1 MFLELASHNDD
12 LKRLLEKG
20 YAITEDHGHLVM
32 RDIPYLDDKAQLQ
45 IGAIVSL
52 IADIDGKKA
61 RPNDHQIFF
70 AGSHPCE
77 MDGTPIKGLGGG
89 ANNLVLQSSP
99 DVQVQRSF
107 SNKLED
113 ANGQKRDYVDHFE
126 KIENYVRI
134 ISGPATA
141 KYGKSPYTFNDY
153 EKTPSQSVF
162 KFRDTLTS
170 RAHMVDLSAK
180 FADDV
185 VAVVGLGGTGSY
197 VLDFLVKMP
206 VKEIRG
212 FDFDDFHVH
221 TAYRSPG
228 RLAAN
233 EEHSELG
240 KKKVEV
246 YKYRYENFR
255 EGLQLEPRYISAESL
270 ESLNGVT
277 FAFVCVDQGKSR
289 AGIFDLLICNRIP
302 FIDVGM
308 GLKRSPEGPLDG
320 TLRATYY
327 SVEDGQRLRA
337 LGLAELV
344 DDPADE
350 YKVHIQTAE
359 LNALN
364 ATLAVIK
371 FKQIRGFYV
380 DRDALNS
387 LVVQVGNI
395 KTIHES
401 L

>member
-1 MFLELASHNDD
+1 MFLELANHNED

-20 YAITEDHGHLVM
+20 YAITEDHGHLVV
-32 RDIPYLDDKAQLQ
+32 RDIPYLDNKAELQ

-52 IADIDGKKA
+52 IADIDGKKV
-61 RPNDHQIFF
+61 RPSDHQIFF

-77 MDGTPIKGLGGG
+77 MDSTPIKGLAGGP
-89 ANNLVLQSSP
+89 NTLVLPSSP
-99 DVQVQRSF
+99 DVRVQRSF

-126 KIENYVRI
+126 KIEHYVRI
-134 ISGPATA
+134 ISGPAIE
-141 KYGKSPYTFNDY
+141 KCGVSPYTFRLV
-153 EKTPSQSVF
+153 EETPTESVF

-170 RAHMVDLSAK
+170 RAQIVGLSSK
-180 FADDV
+180 FANDA
-185 VAVVGLGGTGSY
+185 VAVIGLGGTGSY
-197 VLDFLVKMP
+197 ILDFLVNMP
-206 VKEIRG
+206 IKEIRT

-228 RLAAN
+228 RLTAN
-233 EEHSELG
+233 EEYSELG
-240 KKKVEV
+240 KNKAEV
-246 YKYRYENFR
+246 YKSRYENFR
-255 EGLQLEPRYISAESL
+255 EGLQFEQKYISADSL

-289 AGIFDLLICNRIP
+289 AGIFDLLISSRIP

-308 GLKRSPEGPLDG
+308 GLKRSQEGPLDG

-327 SVEDGQRLRA
+327 SVEAGQRLRDM
-337 LGLAELV
+337 GLAELV

-387 LVVQVGNI
+387 LVLQVGNI
-395 KTIHES
+395 KTIHEA